1 MTEASAGLIFYISAG
16 WNSISRTSKSGIAKN
31 EPELKSSGA
40 CVLQVLQ
47 VASASCSKK
56 ACNTHPVGSG
66 VISDRGAL
74 ANLFGQYAN
83 LERDLLS
90 IFYTRTRVFQI
101 EIKLSRIQ
109 FFTSKIV
116 ILGISQNVPRYSRH
130 SYFLVFSNKLL
141 LVFSLCALLF
151 GALKPATC
159 HSCFWPGLGFFRPG
173 LKV

>member
-151 GALKPATC
+151 GGGRK
-159 HSCFWPGLGFFRPG
+159 
-173 LKV
+173 